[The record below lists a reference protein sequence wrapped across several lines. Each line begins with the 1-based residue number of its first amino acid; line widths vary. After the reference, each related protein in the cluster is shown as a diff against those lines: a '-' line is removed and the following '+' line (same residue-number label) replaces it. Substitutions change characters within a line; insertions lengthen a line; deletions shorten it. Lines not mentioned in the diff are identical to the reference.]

1 MVCARCAPRRG
12 RLRLGCL
19 ADFDQVAVWVA
30 QVAAD
35 LTIAV
40 LGRGEELRA
49 PRAPGMVDR
58 VDVGHA
64 HVEGHADGLW
74 VSRGRHGH
82 HWLVAGWAF
91 AHGQDKDAAAE
102 PEDRGI
108 PV

>member
-64 HVEGHADGLW
+64 DVEGHADGVW
-74 VSRGRHGH
+74 VSRGRHSVWRLPGRRKPG
-82 HWLVAGWAF
+82 LVGGLRSAPG
-91 AHGQDKDAAAE
+91 
-102 PEDRGI
+102 R
-108 PV
+108 